1 METFSPSTVEYCT
14 SVNKSKEQ
22 TSIASLEQSKCQ
34 SSIQACKT
42 RSILTPSQ
50 AAEIFKIHL
59 LDRSSLRAK
68 DKWLSSTKV
77 ASVFGVSEK
86 TVRDIWTGR
95 TWFHELIHLD
105 PARASLAEKRMRP
118 PGRPMQVGC
127 AEKGNRVM
135 KSRNQRPSLLPSRVT
150 TLSASS
156 TASDDVSDVV
166 EASSIHSSTIGCDG
180 ISACCSQPPCQS
192 VHSVVGDCPPTSV
205 GDAGFEEWYDEQLPD
220 MCTVEEAAPLPGS
233 SCPDDPFHD
242 DWGYWPALDHDMD
255 NAFPAAVQ
263 AATELVAQAVD

>member
-1 METFSPSTVEYCT
+1 METFLPTTVEYYA
-14 SVNKSKEQ
+14 SVNKSTEQ
-22 TSIASLEQSKCQ
+22 TGLACLKQSKCWP
-34 SSIQACKT
+34 SIQACKT
-42 RSILTPSQ
+42 RAILKPNQ

-59 LDRSSLRAK
+59 LDRSSLRTK

-135 KSRNQRPSLLPSRVT
+135 KSRNQRPSLLPSHVT

-166 EASSIHSSTIGCDG
+166 EASSNHSSTIGCDG
-180 ISACCSQPPCQS
+180 VSACCSQPPCKS

-255 NAFPAAVQ
+255 NAFQQPCRPQ
-263 AATELVAQAVD
+263 PSL